1 MMDKKH
7 IMNSPL
13 SINGEIIN
21 DNHKKT
27 DLFNVFFIKQSS
39 MMTQI
44 YVSLIDFVFCNTSIP
59 TKMVKSSESFKM
71 LNTINV
77 HKETGPDKI
86 ELKIIESRTGRSL
99 NCLTFVFAQAFSQ
112 TLGSAHMSFI
122 YIKMM
127 INSL

>member
-1 MMDKKH
+1 
-7 IMNSPL
+7 MNSPL

-21 DNHKKT
+21 DNHKKI
-27 DLFNVFFIKQSS
+27 DLFNVYFIKQSS

-59 TKMVKSSESFKM
+59 TKMVKSSESCKM
-71 LNTINV
+71 LNTLNV

-86 ELKIIESRTGRSL
+86 ELKIIESRTGRAL

-112 TLGSAHMSFI
+112 TLESAHMSFI

-127 INSL
+127 SNSL